1 MKSEKGRLIHQQSLT
16 AQEKGDFLEA
26 LQLEDEAMLL
36 YQEDSDEAGF
46 AEIQAMRTLTYRHL
60 FDQTGF
66 GGYLIKA
73 KHEAMA
79 SVDLAEESG
88 DEYSLAL
95 PLVALG
101 RIMAD
106 LGEYPHGA
114 ENFQRAIAIL
124 EKYPNE
130 AHSRKSVIAD
140 FKVHM
145 NVCLY
150 RAGDEAAGQAAEDAL
165 EELAATTDASEYER
179 SVWISGGHMKI
190 AEAIYQSD
198 RTKAKEHMRAA
209 KAIIDNDGSL
219 KLRLAQWNK
228 LMEKLKEE

>member
-1 MKSEKGRLIHQQSLT
+1 MKSEKGRLIHQQSLA
-16 AQEKGDFLEA
+16 AQEKGDFLKA
-26 LQLEDEAMLL
+26 LQLADEAMTL
-36 YQEDSDEAGF
+36 YQEDGDEAGF

-79 SVDLAEESG
+79 SVDLAQESG
-88 DEYSLAL
+88 DEYSQAIPLAT
-95 PLVALG
+95 LG

-114 ENFQRAIAIL
+114 ENFKRAIVIL

-130 AHSRKSVIAD
+130 EHGRKSVIAD

-150 RAGDEAAGQAAEDAL
+150 KAGDEGAGQAAEDAL
-165 EELAATTDASEYER
+165 EELAAATDATEYER
-179 SVWISGGHMKI
+179 AVWISGGQMKL
-190 AEAIYQSD
+190 AEAIYQTD
-198 RTKAKEHMRAA
+198 RAKANEHMRAA
-209 KAIIDNDGSL
+209 KTIIDNNESL

-228 LMEKLKEE
+228 LMEKLKAE